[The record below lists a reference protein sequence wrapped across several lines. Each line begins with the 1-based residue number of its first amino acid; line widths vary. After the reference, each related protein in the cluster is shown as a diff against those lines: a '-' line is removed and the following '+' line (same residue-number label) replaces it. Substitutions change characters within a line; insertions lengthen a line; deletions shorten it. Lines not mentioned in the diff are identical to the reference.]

1 MKKILA
7 FNSSPRKNGNTF
19 SMLSTVLE
27 NLSEYKT
34 EIIQIGANVF
44 RGCMACNKCQENKNN
59 RCIIDDEMNYY
70 IEKIRE
76 ADVLLLGS
84 PTYFADITP
93 ELKAL
98 IDRVGRVS
106 RANGSFLK
114 HKIGAALV
122 AARRAGSIH
131 AFDSINH
138 FFLISEMFVVGS
150 TYWNMTV
157 ARNLGEY
164 FNDQEGIDNM
174 KNLSQNIKFLL
185 DKI

>member
-7 FNSSPRKNGNTF
+7 FNASPRKNGNTF
-19 SMLSTVLE
+19 SMLSSVLE
-27 NLSEYKT
+27 NLSEHNT
-34 EIIQIGANVF
+34 ELIQLGGNVF
-44 RGCMACNKCQENKNN
+44 RGCMACNKCQENKNF

-114 HKIGAALV
+114 HKIGAAV
-122 AARRAGSIH
+122 IAVRRAGAIH

-150 TYWNMTV
+150 IYWNLSV
-157 ARNLGEY
+157 CRNIGEY
-164 FNDQEGIDNM
+164 FNDKEGIENM
-174 KNLSQNIKFLL
+174 TNLAQNIDYLL
-185 DKI
+185 KKL